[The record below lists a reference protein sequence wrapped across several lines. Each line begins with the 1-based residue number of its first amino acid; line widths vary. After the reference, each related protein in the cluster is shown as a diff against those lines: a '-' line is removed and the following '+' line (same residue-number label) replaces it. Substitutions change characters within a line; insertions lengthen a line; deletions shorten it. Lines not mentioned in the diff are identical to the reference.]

1 MLTGK
6 DAIGDARI
14 LDDLAKGKDGDSP
27 QIQLLRGIVK
37 GVSLVVKL
45 LVTVRGNQVAIM
57 KKTGVEL
64 RQPEDRGKDKTDN
77 DETTK

>member
-6 DAIGDARI
+6 DALGDARI
-14 LDDLAKGKDGDSP
+14 LDDLARSKEGDDTAT
-27 QIQLLRGIVK
+27 QLLRGIVK

-57 KKTGVEL
+57 KKTGVTL
-64 RQPEDRGKDKTDN
+64 RQPEDRAKDRTDN
-77 DETTK
+77 DGTTK

>member
-6 DAIGDARI
+6 DALGDARI
-14 LDDLAKGKDGDSP
+14 LDDLARSKEGDDTAT
-27 QIQLLRGIVK
+27 QLLRGIVK

-57 KKTGVEL
+57 KKTGVTL
-64 RQPEDRGKDKTDN
+64 RQPEDRGKDRTDN

>member
-6 DAIGDARI
+6 DALGDARI
-14 LDDLAKGKDGDSP
+14 LDDLARSKEGDDTAT
-27 QIQLLRGIVK
+27 QLLRGIVK

-57 KKTGVEL
+57 KKTGVTL
-64 RQPEDRGKDKTDN
+64 RQPEDRAKDRTDN